1 MIDSSPRSSYFLSLK
16 LVILATVIGEER
28 EQSLCPL
35 GSGLGFNAYVV
46 HLGIT
51 FGWGRFL
58 ISPKID

>member
-51 FGWGRFL
+51 FGWG
-58 ISPKID
+58 